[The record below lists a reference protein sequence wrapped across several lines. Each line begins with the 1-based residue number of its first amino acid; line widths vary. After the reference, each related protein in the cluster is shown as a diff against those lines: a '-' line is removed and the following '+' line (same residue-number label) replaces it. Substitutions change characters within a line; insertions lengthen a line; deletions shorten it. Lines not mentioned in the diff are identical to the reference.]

1 MLLMVKK
8 VIRDWVLHAMH
19 QYPKPNNKYL
29 IDYDPDKE
37 SLYLMYWDSINLIV
51 IKMSV
56 DRFKWKK
63 KTFKF
68 DEDFIRNYDEYSN
81 KKFIHQVNVKFP
93 WITQWFTVFNW
104 KN

>member
-1 MLLMVKK
+1 
-8 VIRDWVLHAMH
+8 
-19 QYPKPNNKYL
+19 
-29 IDYDPDKE
+29 
-37 SLYLMYWDSINLIV
+37 
-51 IKMSV
+51 MSV

-93 WITQWFTVFNW
+93 
-104 KN
+104 